1 MKKIKQGEKDF
12 LFYQQQLERDLSFMD
27 MTTLDEVRQKAQDK
41 MTAKCKERQK
51 KKFDQLM
58 ARSEEK
64 HTSGSIVNPDKWV
77 KNYSSKQLT
86 MNEKKVLAKGLNFSL
101 TPAKI
106 PIPEIIVSVE
116 NGLRKVKSGKSQA
129 ARINVIGALK
139 KAKLPVSNISSSES
153 RAIKDLNKD
162 SSIVILPA
170 DKGRLTVV
178 LDKTDYDSKVK
189 SMLSDSKTYKKL
201 SRDPASALERKMN
214 SFLLSLKRSGVLPS
228 SLYYQLR
235 SSSGKTPQFY
245 GLPKIHKPGVPLRP
259 IVSFVNSPTYRLS
272 KHLVTLLSPLVGK
285 TSSNV
290 ANSFEFSG
298 FIANQSLP
306 DGVTLVSFDVV
317 SLFTK
322 IPVDVAADV
331 AYERLQE
338 DPTLG
343 DRTMLSPDQIKQLLL
358 LCLNAAYLAY
368 DNEFYQQ
375 TFGTAMGSPV
385 SVVVADLVMEDVEER
400 ALRTYHSPP
409 LFWKRYVDDIC
420 AALERNNIDD
430 FKQHIDSI
438 EPSIKFTMELE
449 SNKQLSFLDT
459 TIHHHEDGSLSTT
472 VYRKPTQTDKYLSF
486 DSHHPMEHKRAVATT
501 LFHRAKKICSFHLD
515 RVKEEEHVTQAL
527 RQNGYPLKMIE
538 RISKKMSTN
547 SARNSIMEDRQPVAT
562 VVLPYIRN
570 VSESIR
576 RILTPLNIRTCFRPH
591 KTLRQLLVHPKTPIQ
606 INQRNGVVY
615 KITCGTCKEV
625 YIGQTGRT
633 LQHRVKEHQRALT
646 SFDAIYNTSAV
657 AEHAIRRN
665 HQIDWSN
672 VKVIDCQQN
681 WTQRCLLE
689 SWYIKKT
696 SNTINRENGP
706 LPEVYNALIT

>member
-1 MKKIKQGEKDF
+1 M
-12 LFYQQQLERDLSFMD
+12 
-27 MTTLDEVRQKAQDK
+27 
-41 MTAKCKERQK
+41 
-51 KKFDQLM
+51 
-58 ARSEEK
+58 
-64 HTSGSIVNPDKWV
+64 H
-77 KNYSSKQLT
+77 
-86 MNEKKVLAKGLNFSL
+86 
-101 TPAKI
+101 
-106 PIPEIIVSVE
+106 
-116 NGLRKVKSGKSQA
+116 
-129 ARINVIGALK
+129 
-139 KAKLPVSNISSSES
+139 
-153 RAIKDLNKD
+153 
-162 SSIVILPA
+162 
-170 DKGRLTVV
+170 
-178 LDKTDYDSKVK
+178 
-189 SMLSDSKTYKKL
+189 
-201 SRDPASALERKMN
+201 
-214 SFLLSLKRSGVLPS
+214 
-228 SLYYQLR
+228 
-235 SSSGKTPQFY
+235 
-245 GLPKIHKPGVPLRP
+245 
-259 IVSFVNSPTYRLS
+259 
-272 KHLVTLLSPLVGK
+272 
-285 TSSNV
+285 
-290 ANSFEFSG
+290 
-298 FIANQSLP
+298 
-306 DGVTLVSFDVV
+306 VSFDVV